1 MKRYFHEELEDV
13 RSHLML
19 MGEKAIANVNL
30 AMRAMIESDL
40 ATTQQVKD
48 ADDRIDE
55 IEKQIDDEVA
65 RYIGLRAPV
74 ARDLRL
80 LFVAIKASHD
90 LERVGDEATSIAK
103 RTAKILQSGCAT
115 GDLGR
120 LPRMCELAIGM
131 LKESLHCFI
140 DEDSTR
146 AVGIS
151 ERDKEVDALNRE
163 NFRYFVDMMKGDSE
177 KVDYCTEMVFISKS
191 MERIAD
197 HAQNIAEEVYYLL
210 TTDSLKELIADKK
223 SV

>member
-1 MKRYFHEELEDV
+1 MKRYFHEELEAV

-30 AMRAMIESDL
+30 SMRAILESDI
-40 ATTQQVKD
+40 AMAD
-48 ADDRIDE
+48 RARAADDRIDE
-55 IEKQIDDEVA
+55 IETQIDDEVA
-65 RYIGLRAPV
+65 RYISLRAPV

-103 RTAKILQSGCAT
+103 RTRRILKT
-115 GDLGR
+115 GRTIDDLGH

-131 LKESLHCFI
+131 LQDSLHCFI
-140 DEDSTR
+140 EEDAERAFPICARDE
-146 AVGIS
+146 
-151 ERDKEVDALNRE
+151 EVDKLNRL
-163 NFRYFVDMMKGDSE
+163 NLQYFVNRMKSDPNLVDSA
-177 KVDYCTEMVFISKS
+177 TEMVFISKS

-210 TTDSLKELIADKK
+210 TAKTLKEVIRSRA
-223 SV
+223 